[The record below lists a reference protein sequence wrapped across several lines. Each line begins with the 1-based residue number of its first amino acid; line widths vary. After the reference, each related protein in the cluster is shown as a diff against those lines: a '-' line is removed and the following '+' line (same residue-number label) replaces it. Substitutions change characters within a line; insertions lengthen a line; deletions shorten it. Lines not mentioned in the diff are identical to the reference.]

1 MKKKNNS
8 AIILHLRKVT
18 GRVMNNKINVLELE
32 LHNDTA
38 KEAMQKVVGYMATE
52 PLNIVEFI
60 SSDSL
65 LRSKEDEVFRD
76 NISQADLVLTIEKSL
91 LELAG
96 VTDRKRLQE
105 AENGLV
111 LKMMLHYFHKNQ
123 SRVFLLAES
132 EEDSARLIEYFQK
145 YYSGIDLV
153 GAEMVSPDRSM
164 DDMIL
169 NSINGVEAECV
180 ISVLPSPL
188 QETFVV
194 RNRILL
200 NARVWLGLGK
210 NVKLPMNS
218 KEKKP
223 VRDFFVKLFLK
234 REIAKDK
241 QKRGNA

>member
-1 MKKKNNS
+1 
-8 AIILHLRKVT
+8 
-18 GRVMNNKINVLELE
+18 MNNKINVLELE

-38 KEAMQKVVGYMATE
+38 KEAMQKVMEYMKTE

-60 SSDSL
+60 TSDSL
-65 LRSKEDEVFRD
+65 LLSKDDEVLRD
-76 NISQADLVLTIEKSL
+76 NISQADLVLTIEKSF

-96 VTDRKRLQE
+96 VTDRRRIQE
-105 AENGLV
+105 AENGLL
-111 LKMMLHYFHKNQ
+111 LKMILRYFHKNQ
-123 SRVFLLAES
+123 SKVFLLAGS
-132 EEDSARLIEYFQK
+132 EEDRIRLAEYFEQ
-145 YYSGIDLV
+145 YYPGIRLV
-153 GAEMVSPDRSM
+153 GMELVSSDRSM

-210 NVKLPMNS
+210 NVKLPMNPQ
-218 KEKKP
+218 EKKS

-234 REIAKDK
+234 REIAKEK

>member
-1 MKKKNNS
+1 M
-8 AIILHLRKVT
+8 
-18 GRVMNNKINVLELE
+18 VMNNKINVLELE

-38 KEAMQKVVGYMATE
+38 KEAMQKVMEYMKTE

-65 LRSKEDEVFRD
+65 LLSKDDEALRD
-76 NISQADLVLTIEKSL
+76 NISQADLVLTIEKSF

-96 VTDRKRLQE
+96 VTDRRRIQE
-105 AENGLV
+105 AENGLL
-111 LKMMLHYFHKNQ
+111 LKMILRYFHKNQ
-123 SRVFLLAES
+123 SKVFLLAGS
-132 EEDSARLIEYFQK
+132 EEDRIRLAEYFEQ
-145 YYSGIDLV
+145 YYPGIRLV
-153 GAEMVSPDRSM
+153 GMELVSSDRSM

-210 NVKLPMNS
+210 NVKLPMNPQ
-218 KEKKP
+218 EKKS

-234 REIAKDK
+234 REIAKEK

>member
-1 MKKKNNS
+1 M
-8 AIILHLRKVT
+8 
-18 GRVMNNKINVLELE
+18 VMNNKINVLELE

-38 KEAMQKVVGYMATE
+38 KEAMQKVVEYMKTE

-60 SSDSL
+60 TSDSL
-65 LRSKEDEVFRD
+65 LLSKDDEVLRD
-76 NISQADLVLTIEKSL
+76 NISQADLVLTIEKSF

-96 VTDRKRLQE
+96 VTDRRRIQE
-105 AENGLV
+105 AENGLL
-111 LKMMLHYFHKNQ
+111 LKMILRYFHKNQ
-123 SRVFLLAES
+123 SKVFLLAES
-132 EEDSARLIEYFQK
+132 EEDRIRLAEYFEQ
-145 YYSGIDLV
+145 YYPGIRLV
-153 GAEMVSPDRSM
+153 GMELVSSDRSM

-210 NVKLPMNS
+210 NVKLPMNPQ
-218 KEKKP
+218 EKKS

-234 REIAKDK
+234 REIAKEK

>member
-1 MKKKNNS
+1 
-8 AIILHLRKVT
+8 
-18 GRVMNNKINVLELE
+18 MNNKINVLELE

-38 KEAMQKVVGYMATE
+38 KEAMQKVMEYMKTE

-60 SSDSL
+60 TSDSL
-65 LRSKEDEVFRD
+65 LLSKDDEVLRD
-76 NISQADLVLTIEKSL
+76 NISQADLVLTIEKSF

-96 VTDRKRLQE
+96 VTDRRRIQE
-105 AENGLV
+105 AENGLL
-111 LKMMLHYFHKNQ
+111 LKMILRYFHKNQ
-123 SRVFLLAES
+123 SKVFLLAGS
-132 EEDSARLIEYFQK
+132 EEDRIRLAEYFEQ
-145 YYSGIDLV
+145 YYPGIRLV
-153 GAEMVSPDRSM
+153 GMELVSSDRSM

-169 NSINGVEAECV
+169 NGINGVEAECV

-210 NVKLPMNS
+210 NVKLPMNPQ
-218 KEKKP
+218 EKKS

-234 REIAKDK
+234 REIAKEK

>member
-1 MKKKNNS
+1 M
-8 AIILHLRKVT
+8 
-18 GRVMNNKINVLELE
+18 VMNNKINVLELE

-38 KEAMQKVVGYMATE
+38 KEAMQKVMEYMKTE
-52 PLNIVEFI
+52 PLSIVEFI

-65 LRSKEDEVFRD
+65 LLSKDDEVLRD
-76 NISQADLVLTIEKSL
+76 NISQADLVLTIEKSF

-105 AENGLV
+105 AENGLL
-111 LKMMLHYFHKNQ
+111 LKMILHYFHKNQ

-132 EEDSARLIEYFQK
+132 EEDRTRLAEYFEH
-145 YYSGIDLV
+145 YYSGIHLV
-153 GAEMVSPDRSM
+153 GAEIVSSDRAM

-200 NARVWLGLGK
+200 NTRVWLGLGK
-210 NVKLPMNS
+210 NVKLPMNPQ
-218 KEKKP
+218 EKKS

-234 REIAKDK
+234 REIAKEK

>member
-1 MKKKNNS
+1 M
-8 AIILHLRKVT
+8 
-18 GRVMNNKINVLELE
+18 VMNNKINVLELE

-38 KEAMQKVVGYMATE
+38 KEAMQKVMEYMKTE

-60 SSDSL
+60 TSDSL
-65 LRSKEDEVFRD
+65 LLSKDDEVLRD
-76 NISQADLVLTIEKSL
+76 NISQADLVLTIEKSF

-96 VTDRKRLQE
+96 VTDRRRIQE
-105 AENGLV
+105 AENGLL
-111 LKMMLHYFHKNQ
+111 LKMILRYFHKNQ
-123 SRVFLLAES
+123 SKVFLLAGS
-132 EEDSARLIEYFQK
+132 EEDRIRLAEYFEQ
-145 YYSGIDLV
+145 YYPGIRLV
-153 GAEMVSPDRSM
+153 GMELVSSDRSM

-210 NVKLPMNS
+210 NVKLPMNPQ
-218 KEKKP
+218 EKKS

-234 REIAKDK
+234 REIAKEK

>member
-1 MKKKNNS
+1 
-8 AIILHLRKVT
+8 
-18 GRVMNNKINVLELE
+18 MNNKINVLELE

-38 KEAMQKVVGYMATE
+38 KEAMQKVMEYMKTE

-60 SSDSL
+60 TSDSL
-65 LRSKEDEVFRD
+65 LLIKDDEVLRD
-76 NISQADLVLTIEKSL
+76 NISQADLVLTIEKSF

-96 VTDRKRLQE
+96 VTDRRRIQE
-105 AENGLV
+105 AENGLL
-111 LKMMLHYFHKNQ
+111 LKMILRYFHKNQ
-123 SRVFLLAES
+123 SKVFLLAES
-132 EEDSARLIEYFQK
+132 EEDRIRLAEYFEQ
-145 YYSGIDLV
+145 YYPGIRLV
-153 GAEMVSPDRSM
+153 GMELVSSDRSM

-210 NVKLPMNS
+210 NVKLPMNPQ
-218 KEKKP
+218 EKKS

-234 REIAKDK
+234 REIAKEK

>member
-1 MKKKNNS
+1 M
-8 AIILHLRKVT
+8 
-18 GRVMNNKINVLELE
+18 VMNNKINVLELE

-38 KEAMQKVVGYMATE
+38 KEAMQKVMEYMKTE

-60 SSDSL
+60 TSDSL
-65 LRSKEDEVFRD
+65 LLSKDDEVLRD
-76 NISQADLVLTIEKSL
+76 NISQADLVLTIEKSF

-96 VTDRKRLQE
+96 VTDRRRIQE
-105 AENGLV
+105 AENGLL
-111 LKMMLHYFHKNQ
+111 LKMILRYFHKNQ
-123 SRVFLLAES
+123 SKVFLLAES
-132 EEDSARLIEYFQK
+132 EEDRIRLAEYFEQ
-145 YYSGIDLV
+145 YYPGIRLV
-153 GAEMVSPDRSM
+153 GMELVSSDRSM

-210 NVKLPMNS
+210 NVKLPMNPQ
-218 KEKKP
+218 EKKS

-234 REIAKDK
+234 REIAKEK

>member
-1 MKKKNNS
+1 M
-8 AIILHLRKVT
+8 
-18 GRVMNNKINVLELE
+18 VMNNKINVLELE

-38 KEAMQKVVGYMATE
+38 KEAMQKVMEYMKTE

-65 LRSKEDEVFRD
+65 LLSKDDEVLRD
-76 NISQADLVLTIEKSL
+76 NISQADLVLTIEKSF

-105 AENGLV
+105 AENGLL
-111 LKMMLHYFHKNQ
+111 LKMILHYFHKNQ

-132 EEDSARLIEYFQK
+132 EEDRTRLAENFEQ
-145 YYSGIDLV
+145 YYSGIHLV
-153 GAEMVSPDRSM
+153 GTEIVSSDRAM

-200 NARVWLGLGK
+200 NTRVWLGLGK
-210 NVKLPMNS
+210 NVKLPMNPQ
-218 KEKKP
+218 EKKS

-234 REIAKDK
+234 REIAKEK

>member
-1 MKKKNNS
+1 
-8 AIILHLRKVT
+8 
-18 GRVMNNKINVLELE
+18 MNNKINVLELE

-38 KEAMQKVVGYMATE
+38 KEAMQKVMEYMKTE

-60 SSDSL
+60 TSDSL
-65 LRSKEDEVFRD
+65 LLIKDDEVLRD
-76 NISQADLVLTIEKSL
+76 NISQADLVLTIEKSF

-96 VTDRKRLQE
+96 VTDRRRIQE
-105 AENGLV
+105 AENGLL
-111 LKMMLHYFHKNQ
+111 LKMILRYFHKNQ
-123 SRVFLLAES
+123 SKVFLLAGS
-132 EEDSARLIEYFQK
+132 EEDRIRLAEYFEQ
-145 YYSGIDLV
+145 YYPGIRLV
-153 GAEMVSPDRSM
+153 GMELVSSDRSM

-210 NVKLPMNS
+210 NVKLPMNPQ
-218 KEKKP
+218 EKKS

-234 REIAKDK
+234 REIAKEK

>member
-1 MKKKNNS
+1 
-8 AIILHLRKVT
+8 
-18 GRVMNNKINVLELE
+18 MNNKINVLELE

-38 KEAMQKVVGYMATE
+38 KEAMQKVMEYMRTE

-65 LRSKEDEVFRD
+65 LLSKDDEILRD
-76 NISQADLVLTIEKSL
+76 NISQADLVLTIEKSF

-105 AENGLV
+105 AENGLL
-111 LKMMLHYFHKNQ
+111 LKMILHYFHKNQ

-132 EEDSARLIEYFQK
+132 EEDRTRLMEYFEQ
-145 YYSGIDLV
+145 YYSGIHLV
-153 GAEMVSPDRSM
+153 GTEIVSPDRAM

-200 NARVWLGLGK
+200 NTRVWLGLGK
-210 NVKLPMNS
+210 NVKLPMNPQ
-218 KEKKP
+218 EKKS

-234 REIAKDK
+234 REIAKEK

>member
-1 MKKKNNS
+1 M
-8 AIILHLRKVT
+8 
-18 GRVMNNKINVLELE
+18 VMNNKINVLELE

-38 KEAMQKVVGYMATE
+38 KEAMQKVMEYMKTE

-60 SSDSL
+60 TSDSL
-65 LRSKEDEVFRD
+65 LLSKDDEVLRD
-76 NISQADLVLTIEKSL
+76 NISQADLVLTIEKSF

-96 VTDRKRLQE
+96 VTDRRRIQE
-105 AENGLV
+105 AENGLL
-111 LKMMLHYFHKNQ
+111 LKMILRYFHKNQ
-123 SRVFLLAES
+123 SKVFLLAGS
-132 EEDSARLIEYFQK
+132 EEDRIRLAEYFEQ
-145 YYSGIDLV
+145 YYPGIRLV
-153 GAEMVSPDRSM
+153 GMELVSSDRSM

-200 NARVWLGLGK
+200 NTRVWLGLGK
-210 NVKLPMNS
+210 NVKLPMNPQ
-218 KEKKP
+218 EKKS

-234 REIAKDK
+234 REIAKEK